1 MKLRF
6 LSLLLLTAFAV
17 LGAARAERADSSKQT
32 IIDAVSITSNDVT
45 QTRTLVGKVE
55 LQRGTLLM
63 KAGRAII
70 KSDPEGY
77 VYATFYADPG
87 TLATFR
93 QKRDGGDIWDEGEAE
108 RIEYDNKL
116 EIVKMFSKAKITT
129 IENKR
134 KTQEVQGPYLSYDS
148 RKEVYSM
155 ENDVSGTTRA
165 DGGRVRMVIEPKLP
179 PAGAPAPSAPTAPA
193 APVIMTPGAANPGMI
208 TPVPAPAQVKK
219 P

>member
-1 MKLRF
+1 MPFRF
-6 LSLLLLTAFAV
+6 FSRALFVSVTLTATAV
-17 LGAARAERADSSKQT
+17 IAATGAARAERADSSKQT
-32 IIDAVSITSNDVT
+32 IVDAVSITINDVT
-45 QTRTLVGKVE
+45 QTRTLVGNVE

-87 TLATFR
+87 SLATFR

-116 EIVKMFSKAKITT
+116 EIVKLFSRAKITT
-129 IENKR
+129 VENKR

-148 RKEVYSM
+148 RKEVYAV

-165 DGGRVRMVIEPKLP
+165 NGGRVRMVIEPKLP
-179 PAGAPAPSAPTAPA
+179 PASGAAPAPAPAPA
-193 APVIMTPGAANPGMI
+193 AA
-208 TPVPAPAQVKK
+208 TPVVPAAAKK

>member
-1 MKLRF
+1 MPFRF
-6 LSLLLLTAFAV
+6 FSRALFVDVAV
-17 LGAARAERADSSKQT
+17 AVAVTVTVGGAARAERADSSKQT
-32 IIDAVSITSNDVT
+32 IVDAASITINDVT
-45 QTRTLVGKVE
+45 QTRTLVGNVE

-87 TLATFR
+87 SLATFR

-116 EIVKMFSKAKITT
+116 EIVKLFSKAKITT
-129 IENKR
+129 VENKR

-148 RKEVYSM
+148 RKEVYAV
-155 ENDVSGTTRA
+155 ENDVSGTTKA

-179 PAGAPAPSAPTAPA
+179 PAPGAAPAPAPASAPAPGVPA
-193 APVIMTPGAANPGMI
+193 AA
-208 TPVPAPAQVKK
+208 KK